1 MSVRTFYDELAPRYH
16 LIYADWEA
24 SIARQGAALAALI
37 DEQWPGTRAVFDVA
51 VGVGTQ
57 ALGLAARGYSVT
69 GSDISPLAVQR
80 AVAESKQR
88 DLELSCFTADFRA
101 LPVRAAATDVLIACD
116 NSLPHL
122 DNPDDIAAALTEW
135 LRVVRPGGGCL
146 LSMRD
151 YGAPPP
157 AGTVEVHPYGERIW
171 EGRRYEV
178 RQVWRWQGPRY
189 EVALEIMPET
199 GTEEEAATV
208 VTASYLAITPARV
221 AELLRAVGFAR
232 VERIDGR
239 FFQPVLVGFKAP
251 VS

>member
-37 DEQWPGTRAVFDVA
+37 SERWPGSRTVLDVA

-57 ALGLAARGYSVT
+57 ALGLAARRYAVT
-69 GSDISPLAVQR
+69 GSDLSPMAVRR
-80 AVAESKQR
+80 AVAEAHQR
-88 DLELSCFTADFRA
+88 GLSLPCVAADFRA
-101 LPVRAAATDVLIACD
+101 LPVRTAVADVLIACD
-116 NSLPHL
+116 NAIPHL
-122 DNPDDIAAALTEW
+122 DTPADIGAALAEW
-135 LRVVRPGGGCL
+135 FRAVRPGGGCV

-157 AGTVEVHPYGERIW
+157 AGTVEVHPCGERTW

-178 RQVWRWQGPRY
+178 RQVWTWHGPRY
-189 EVALEIMPET
+189 EVALEIAPAD
-199 GTEEEAATV
+199 GAQEAT
-208 VTASYLAITPARV
+208 TLMTTIYLAITPERV
-221 AELLRAVGFAR
+221 MELLREAGFER

-239 FFQPVLVGFKAP
+239 FFQPVLVGSKPP
-251 VS
+251 VA